1 MKKIY
6 SYVMLA
12 AVAAAA
18 LVSCAKELDKPEV
31 APKEEGIQIK
41 VVAGGVET
49 KTALTGVNTVGWT
62 TGDKVG
68 FINGEADVNVESSA
82 AVIDGDG
89 KATFTGTVASAGTY
103 YAYYPFQVDGSYA
116 PDAEG
121 VTVRILNT
129 QNPTPT
135 TFDPRADLL
144 VSDAFEATAGSYDTP
159 ASIKF
164 KRLSGVIR
172 VQFIDGT
179 TGSKLSGEYATTVGI
194 ESSNTRIVGRLKI
207 SGTSGL
213 IDPNSG
219 YKSITA
225 TYAADTYSLTT
236 SGQYAYFGI
245 KPVTLPTESTLTFT
259 ANTGGYTISKTVT
272 LTSDVSIGSGDILP
286 INVTLLDADVTA
298 KSLKIERLW
307 GKYSDSEDYWNHKA
321 FGGTAS
327 SDRNI
332 AMDDEYIYL
341 PETTAEAKMWRIPL
355 DGTAPSLVNVEGV
368 SGGTHALSCV
378 RVVPNTAAAVN
389 GGKDFLMASNLTINS
404 ESAPLTVY
412 SWSNGTSSAPVS
424 ESVSNGRGLRIG
436 DKFSVYGSLQNG
448 ALFFR
453 NWNATDA
460 WSGNGT
466 ILVLKMAWSA
476 APSGGY
482 FNPRITF
489 SEGVDAGINA
499 YYTYPGDASN
509 GFIASVDATAKFAS
523 YSDSPLSTS
532 PNSSGTFTA
541 SSGYYSSTA
550 GYNFIEYNG
559 KRYIAY
565 VKNAGDGDGRF
576 YILQGETSDSWADI
590 LGSKRKVIYQADIQQ
605 DLAYADGDYHEDLA
619 TGVTKTSSNSA
630 IDCTARIIGGEL
642 FFAALKQ
649 GVGLSLFKLYL
660 D

>member
-62 TGDKVG
+62 AGDKVG

-82 AVIDGDG
+82 AVIDGEG
-89 KATFTGTVASAGTY
+89 KATFTGTVATAGTY
-103 YAYYPFQVDGSYA
+103 YAYYPFQEDGTYA
-116 PDAEG
+116 PDPEG

-144 VSDAFEATAGSYDTP
+144 VSDAFEATVGSYDTP

-179 TGSKLSGEYATTVGI
+179 TGTKLTGEYATTVGI
-194 ESSNTRIVGRLKI
+194 ESSNTKIVGRLKI

-245 KPVTLPTESTLTFT
+245 KPVTLPTGSTLTFT
-259 ANTGGYTISKTVT
+259 ANTGAYTISKTVT
-272 LTSDVSIGSGDILP
+272 LTSDVTIGSGDILP

-307 GKYSDSEDYWNHKA
+307 GKYSTAGASWNEYY
-321 FGGTAS
+321 GGTAGAE
-327 SDRNI
+327 RNVTL
-332 AMDDEYIYL
+332 DDDYVYI
-341 PETTAEAKMWRIPL
+341 PETGTKKLWAISIADPSVVNSVDVTAVL
-355 DGTAPSLVNVEGV
+355 DEGTFKI
-368 SGGTHALSCV
+368 SCP
-378 RVVPNTAAAVN
+378 RVIKNTDPTVN
-389 GGKDFLMASNLTINS
+389 GGKDVL
-404 ESAPLTVY
+404 V
-412 SWSNGTSSAPVS
+412 
-424 ESVSNGRGLRIG
+424 VSNMNSGDPKLYFYVNGIDNPAKVVSATTWASRRLGDTFTYAGTLQDGVFFFKDFNSAEGTVTFPLKYKSTTTVVYLTARLVAPAVTGAGSFFPYPGQTSDGVSSVRGGGVAQLV
-436 DKFSVYGSLQNG
+436 D
-448 ALFFR
+448 
-453 NWNATDA
+453 TDA
-460 WSGNGT
+460 NF
-466 ILVLKMAWSA
+466 L
-476 APSGGY
+476 SGG
-482 FNPRITF
+482 T
-489 SEGVDAGINA
+489 EGGVTPTLTN
-499 YYTYPGDASN
+499 
-509 GFIASVDATAKFAS
+509 
-523 YSDSPLSTS
+523 L
-532 PNSSGTFTA
+532 
-541 SSGYYSSTA
+541 SGYYTDA
-550 GYNFIEYNG
+550 AFRFFEFKG

-565 VKNAGDGDGRF
+565 TRQVDGSDGRLF
-576 YILQGETSDSWADI
+576 IIDGSTSDDWSTILTNRHIVYHAAIQNSTEQEAAPGDASPKSSGNSGMDLDIREAADAVYI
-590 LGSKRKVIYQADIQQ
+590 AV
-605 DLAYADGDYHEDLA
+605 
-619 TGVTKTSSNSA
+619 V
-630 IDCTARIIGGEL
+630 
-642 FFAALKQ
+642 KQ
-649 GVGLSLFKLYL
+649 NVGLSLFKLSL
-660 D
+660 I